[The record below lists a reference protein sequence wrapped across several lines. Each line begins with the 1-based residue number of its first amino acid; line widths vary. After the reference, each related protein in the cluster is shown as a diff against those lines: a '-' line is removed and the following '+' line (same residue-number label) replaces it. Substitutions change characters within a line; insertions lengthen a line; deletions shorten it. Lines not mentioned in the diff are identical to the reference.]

1 MSFFDNL
8 KDKAEDLAAEHGD
21 KIDQGLD
28 KLGDLIDDKTRG
40 EHADKI
46 DTGVDKA
53 KDFVDGLADKGGD
66 APG

>member
-28 KLGDLIDDKTRG
+28 KLGDLIDDKTGG
-40 EHADKI
+40 EHHDKI
-46 DTGVDKA
+46 ETGVEKA
-53 KDFVDGLADKGGD
+53 KDFVENLGENPEG
-66 APG
+66 